1 MSTEKMVNR
10 LVLAF
15 CVWYLVLVF
24 LVFGFHSY
32 CPRSLAKNIL
42 NRNFLNYSS
51 SLIFSVQELNVHP
64 QI

>member
-24 LVFGFHSY
+24 LVFGFNSY
-32 CPRSLAKNIL
+32 CHRSLAKNVL
-42 NRNFLNYSS
+42 N
-51 SLIFSVQELNVHP
+51 
-64 QI
+64 